1 MSRMENR
8 YNLKGNIRDVK
19 NKKVALQFYT
29 GDICDVVY
37 I

>member
-1 MSRMENR
+1 MSRMESW
-8 YNLKGNIRDVK
+8 YNLKGNICDVK
-19 NKKVALQFYT
+19 NKKVALRFYT